1 MAGRLQ
7 HGTIHY
13 TAAEIAAMAGG
24 GPGGG
29 GVPIGAILM
38 WSGTLANIP
47 DGYHL
52 CDGTTGTPDLR
63 SKFVKGAAAGQNPG
77 GTGGS
82 TTYSH
87 AGGAVQ
93 NAVTGITINNEST
106 HTHGAGTLALNNH
119 AASTTGYALA
129 AITLNSH
136 TTTSKSTSGSGTT
149 LLTGPT
155 SHTITEPNGGNGHYH
170 STPAYAHSW
179 SGGATGAGSSHSHG
193 VTEPNAGAGHDHSFT
208 QPNDH
213 TGVEPPYYA
222 VAFIMRLS

>member
-1 MAGRLQ
+1 MTGRMQ

-13 TAAEIAAMAGG
+13 TAAEIQAMAGG

-29 GVPIGAILM
+29 AVPVGAILM
-38 WSGTLANIP
+38 WSGLLANVP
-47 DGYHL
+47 SGYQL
-52 CDGTTGTPDLR
+52 CDGTNGTPDLR
-63 SKFVKGAAAGQNPG
+63 EKFVKGAAAGQNPG
-77 GTGGS
+77 GAGGN

-93 NAVTGITINNEST
+93 NESS
-106 HTHGAGTLALNNH
+106 HTHGAGTLALQNH
-119 AASTTGYALA
+119 AQTTTGYAVSG
-129 AITLNSH
+129 ITLSSH
-136 TTTSKSTSGSGTT
+136 TSISRATSSSGTT

-170 STPAYAHSW
+170 TVYSYSHTW
-179 SGGATGAGSSHSHG
+179 SGGATAAGSAHNH
-193 VTEPNAGAGHDHSFT
+193 AFT